1 MLSRLIIAAGT
12 AVVAILRAIGGA
24 LYQPEDGERVST
36 WSIRR
41 RDART
46 FYLLLAALW
55 TGAATALAWGQY
67 DAAAPRV
74 VEWAL
79 PPPYAGDGSVY
90 VVAQRFGAVVIPLMA
105 AALLLT
111 PAVAGAGRF
120 LMTIARF
127 INEKILD
134 PFIEAKAIAPRMVAR
149 EEELQARLRAR
160 EEEIQAHE
168 EEIRSQEAELRAQ
181 ELQVRE
187 AELRVKE
194 EELRDQEL
202 QVRGLELQVR
212 EEELRAQEA
221 ELQARLTAE
230 REARIAAEAQARL
243 AAEVA
248 RNNERWAGWLARRDA
263 ALAQG
268 QEFDE
273 PRPDAVRG

>member
-12 AVVAILRAIGGA
+12 AAVAILRAIGGA
-24 LYQPEDGERVST
+24 LYEPDDGERVST
-36 WSIRR
+36 WSIRK

-55 TGAATALAWGQY
+55 TGAAAALAWGQY
-67 DAAAPRV
+67 DAAMPRV

-79 PPPYAGDGSVY
+79 PPPHAGDGSVY

-111 PAVAGAGRF
+111 PAVAGTGRF

-149 EEELQARLRAR
+149 EEEMR
-160 EEEIQAHE
+160 
-168 EEIRSQEAELRAQ
+168 
-181 ELQVRE
+181 
-187 AELRVKE
+187 
-194 EELRDQEL
+194 
-202 QVRGLELQVR
+202 VR
-212 EEELRAQEA
+212 EEELGAREEELRVREELRAREDELRAHELQVA
-221 ELQARLTAE
+221 ELQARLTVE

-248 RNNERWAGWLARRDA
+248 RNNQQWAGWLARRDA